1 MRLINHCRTQHYAD
15 CVIGE
20 WRLDDVHLV
29 YTLEPPWRNNEH
41 NVSCIPVGEYDLVK
55 GTHTNEGEPSY
66 PCYTVANVPNRTDI
80 DVHIGNYPADT
91 LGCILVGG
99 TVKGHA
105 LEDGSST
112 PAFNTLMHV
121 LDAIHEPLRLRIED
135 KFEVVG
141 GPRLPDPVPIPDP
154 IGEQETAVAHPTFV
168 PWWQRA
174 WAALDT
180 NKRNLAIVLGTAG
193 TALIGPYPLVG
204 SIVLAIS
211 GILGWVGIG
220 HDVKKEAAKEETN
233 DWLAKLF
240 NAIEAWIRSWLA
252 KRGK

>member
-1 MRLINHCRTQHYAD
+1 MRLINHYRTQHYAD

-20 WRLDDVHLV
+20 WRLDNAHLC

-41 NVSCIPVGEYDLVK
+41 DVSCIPQGEYSLVK
-55 GTHTNEGEPSY
+55 GTHTSVDGSSY
-66 PCYTVANVPNRTDI
+66 PCYTVEKVEGRSDI
-80 DVHIGNYPADT
+80 DIHIGNYPADT

-99 TVKGHA
+99 AVDGHSLKAGTSTATFKA
-105 LEDGSST
+105 LMQILN
-112 PAFNTLMHV
+112 A
-121 LDAIHEPLRLRIED
+121 LDEPIRLRIED
-135 KFEVVG
+135 RFEVVG
-141 GPRLPDPVPIPDP
+141 GPRLPEAPLPDL
-154 IGEQETAVAHPTFV
+154 IGEQGTIIPHPAFV
-168 PWWQRA
+168 HWYDRV
-174 WAALDT
+174 WAALDM
-180 NKRNLAIVLGTAG
+180 NKRNLAIILGTAG

-204 SIVLAIS
+204 SIVLALS

-240 NAIEAWIRSWLA
+240 NAIETFIRSWLA